1 MAAVDYFLIL
11 DGIIGESKDATH
23 AGAIQL
29 SAWGWSAQN
38 TGTMQYGSGG
48 GAGRARVDDF
58 YLLMRLNAATPKLI
72 EKLASGEHIPRA
84 VLICRKAGKTP
95 HEYLRITFED
105 VVVSTYST
113 GSAEDGDAIP
123 MERVTLNFAKINYEY
138 REQKADGT
146 LGGAIVAAHNMKQ
159 NRTS

>member
-1 MAAVDYFLIL
+1 MATVDYFLKL
-11 DGIIGESKDATH
+11 DGITGESKDAEH
-23 AGAIQL
+23 KGAIQV

-38 TGTMQYGSGG
+38 TGTMQFGSGG

-58 YLLMRLNAATPKLI
+58 YFLMRLNAATPKLI
-72 EKLASGEHIPRA
+72 EKLASGEHIARA

-113 GSAEDGDAIP
+113 GSDDDGDAIP
-123 MERVTLNFAKINYEY
+123 LERVTLNFAKINFEY
-138 REQKADGT
+138 REQKADGS
-146 LGGAIVAAHNMKQ
+146 LGGAIVASHDMKQ
-159 NRTS
+159 NRTN